1 MKYATSTIDDVLN
14 GSVLDFEKRGGL
26 ITAITQDADTGEV
39 LMVAYMNRDSLRRTL
54 ETGEAVY
61 WSTSRK
67 RLWHKGEESGNVQV
81 VREIR
86 VDCDG
91 DAIILSVDQHG
102 GAACHTGKRSCFF
115 NRLDKDGFC
124 DDGVN
129 VFDPKEVYSK

>member
-1 MKYATSTIDDVLN
+1 M
-14 GSVLDFEKRGGL
+14 
-26 ITAITQDADTGEV
+26 
-39 LMVAYMNRDSLRRTL
+39 
-54 ETGEAVY
+54 
-61 WSTSRK
+61 
-67 RLWHKGEESGNVQV
+67 
-81 VREIR
+81 
-86 VDCDG
+86 DCDG